1 MKIAHVCLSC
11 FYIDGYAYQENEL
24 VRQHVLDGHEVT
36 VIASTENFGTDR
48 RLTYVRPSTY
58 MGKDGAKVIR
68 LPYRAI
74 LGQKLMRKLRLHPGV
89 LDLLKDI
96 DPDVILFHGLCGFE
110 LRTVAKYKGLKPS
123 VRLYADSHEDQNNSA
138 RTFISRHLLHGL
150 YYRSIIR
157 SCHESFDKILCVS
170 IETMDFVHE
179 TYGLPRSELEFFPL
193 GGRVF
198 DDVEYV
204 ARRERGRNVAGVTAE
219 QVMLLQ
225 TGKMGPRKK
234 VLESLRA
241 FTQTRGDHLRFI
253 LAGSFDDSIRQEA
266 EGLIASDA
274 RIRFLGWKV
283 SEELSDLLCAADIYI
298 QPGTQ
303 SATMQM
309 SLCAR
314 CPVVLD
320 DVPSHK
326 PFMDGNGWLL
336 KDTGD
341 LVPVF
346 QEIADHPAQ
355 LKGMSA
361 ASLSIAS
368 RLLDYRTLAARV
380 LK

>member
-1 MKIAHVCLSC
+1 LKIVHVCLSC

-24 VRQHVLDGHEVT
+24 VRQHVLDGHDVT
-36 VIASTENFGTDR
+36 VIASTENFGPDR
-48 RLTYVRPSTY
+48 RLTYVQPSTY
-58 MGKDGAKVIR
+58 IGKDGAKVIR
-68 LPYRAI
+68 LPYRAF

-110 LRTVAKYKGLKPS
+110 LRTVAKFKRLKPS
-123 VRLYADSHEDQNNSA
+123 VRLYADSHEDHNNSA
-138 RTFISRHLLHGL
+138 RTFVSKHLLHEL

-157 SCHESFDKILCVS
+157 SCHTSFDKILCVS
-170 IETMDFVHE
+170 IETMDFVRE
-179 TYGLPRSELEFFPL
+179 TYGVPRSELEFFPL

-198 DDVEYV
+198 DDAEYA
-204 ARRERGRNVAGVTAE
+204 ARRDRGRKVAGVGAD

-234 VLESLRA
+234 VLESLKA
-241 FTQTRGDHLRFI
+241 FIETPGDHLRFI
-253 LAGSFDDSIRQEA
+253 LAGSFDDSIKQEA
-266 EGLIASDA
+266 EALIAKDT

-283 SEELSDLLCAADIYI
+283 SEELSELLCAADVYI

-326 PFMDGNGWLL
+326 PFLEGNGWLL
-336 KDTGD
+336 KSTAE
-341 LVPVF
+341 LISVF
-346 QEIADHPAQ
+346 RDIANHPAE
-355 LKGMSA
+355 LLGMSK

-368 RLLDYRTLAARV
+368 RLLDYRTLAERV

>member
-1 MKIAHVCLSC
+1 MKVVHVCLSC

-24 VRQHVLDGHEVT
+24 VRQHVLDGHDVT
-36 VIASTENFGTDR
+36 VIASTENFGSDR
-48 RLTYVRPSTY
+48 RLTYVQPSTY

-68 LPYRAI
+68 LPYSAF

-110 LRTVAKYKGLKPS
+110 LRTVASYKRLKPS

-170 IETMDFVHE
+170 IETMNFVHE

-198 DDVEYV
+198 DDAEYV
-204 ARRERGRNVAGVTAE
+204 ARRNRGRQVAGVDAD

-234 VLESLRA
+234 VLESLKA
-241 FTQTRGDHLRFI
+241 FIETPGDHLRFI
-253 LAGSFDDSIRQEA
+253 LAGSFDDSIKAEA
-266 EGLIASDA
+266 EALLIMDP
-274 RIRFLGWKV
+274 RIRFLGWKAP
-283 SEELSDLLCAADIYI
+283 EELSELLCAADVYI

-320 DVPSHK
+320 DVASHK
-326 PFMDGNGWLL
+326 PFLNGNGWLL
-336 KDTGD
+336 KSTNE
-341 LVPVF
+341 LLSVF
-346 QEIADHPAQ
+346 RDIAYNHAKLQ
-355 LKGMSA
+355 GMST
-361 ASLSIAS
+361 ASLAIAS